1 MTQQHMASAP
11 RKVALA
17 LQGGGSHGA
26 FTWGVLDRML
36 TETAIDIIGVT
47 GTSAG
52 AINAVLLADGIVR
65 GGPDEARQ
73 RLRQFWQT
81 VGKMAGFGSLLWPM
95 SGEAAASFPLEK
107 IPLYQVYNILSHQM
121 SPYDLNPFNY
131 NPLRSLLTEL
141 IDFERLREQSNFEL
155 MICATNART
164 ARRRVFHNADIS
176 VESVLASACLPLM
189 FPAVEI
195 DGEPYWDG
203 GFTGNPA
210 FAGFMRKL
218 PRCDLMIVRIDPIH
232 RNTLPRSPSEIV
244 DRFLEISFNSTFWL
258 ELSAIAFILRLVD
271 EGQLDRARFGRFLF
285 HAIEASAVMEQFP
298 ASSKTNN
305 YAALLEYLFDLGR
318 ETVDSW
324 FVRHGADLG
333 NQSTIDLQQLLP
345 VDF

>member
-1 MTQQHMASAP
+1 MTQQHMPSTP

-36 TETAIDIIGVT
+36 TEKAIDIIGVT

-73 RLRQFWQT
+73 KLRQFWET
-81 VGKMAGFGSLLWPM
+81 VGKMVGFGSFMWPM

-107 IPLYQVYNILSHQM
+107 TPLYQVYNILSHQM

-131 NPLRSLLTEL
+131 NPLRDLLTEL
-141 IDFERLREQSNFEL
+141 IDFEQLREQSNFTL
-155 MICATNART
+155 TICATNAQT

-189 FPAVEI
+189 FPAVDI

-210 FAGFMRKL
+210 LVGFMRKL
-218 PRCDLMIVRIDPIH
+218 PKCDLMIVRIDPIH
-232 RNTLPRSPSEIV
+232 RSTLPRSSSEIV

-258 ELSAIAFILRLVD
+258 ELSAIALILKLVD
-271 EGQLDRARFGRFLF
+271 EGQLERARFGRFLF
-285 HAIEASAVMEQFP
+285 HAIEASGVMEQFP
-298 ASSKTNN
+298 ASSKANN

-318 ETVDSW
+318 QTVNSW
-324 FVRHGADLG
+324 FVRYGADLG
-333 NQSTIDLQQLLP
+333 NRSTIDLQQLLP
-345 VDF
+345 LDF